1 MAEGKHLATHPDENL
16 LAAFAEHAL
25 TSREHEKVLEHLST
39 CARCRDVVFL
49 AQQGFSET
57 EVSEGAPPLPA
68 ADRGRIWWGSL
79 GLAGVVAVLLIVV
92 PIAVYRHRNQAVP
105 GVREQVASG
114 DQLAAPAVSEP
125 APSADSL
132 SLREIAPAKAAGKR
146 ADKRASPAAAM
157 KGPADIAGS
166 VAGTVADRSGAAVPG
181 AQVTVRAVSS
191 GEARTAVTNPQ
202 GRFDVAPLPPGTY
215 HVEVQAQGFNTLS
228 HELTVQPSERTSLD
242 AKLDVGAASQTV
254 TVSAGAAPLTTAAP
268 TASAMMAEDA
278 VPPATFSVK
287 DGVVERCIGTECA
300 SRILPLGAQ
309 AVSAAAGGQT
319 VMALDSDGNVF
330 LSNDQGE
337 HWTPARVQWEGKAVG
352 LRAGPPS
359 QPAFH
364 GAFLSRS
371 PGVSSATR
379 SHGAVAGTGTA
390 APPASSVTFELTNDK
405 GQVWVSSDEGKTW
418 TAK

>member
-1 MAEGKHLATHPDENL
+1 MRYPLRD
-16 LAAFAEHAL
+16 
-25 TSREHEKVLEHLST
+25 SRNSS
-39 CARCRDVVFL
+39 
-49 AQQGFSET
+49 QQ
-57 EVSEGAPPLPA
+57 
-68 ADRGRIWWGSL
+68 I
-79 GLAGVVAVLLIVV
+79 
-92 PIAVYRHRNQAVP
+92 
-105 GVREQVASG
+105 
-114 DQLAAPAVSEP
+114 
-125 APSADSL
+125 
-132 SLREIAPAKAAGKR
+132 
-146 ADKRASPAAAM
+146 
-157 KGPADIAGS
+157 
-166 VAGTVADRSGAAVPG
+166 
-181 AQVTVRAVSS
+181 
-191 GEARTAVTNPQ
+191 
-202 GRFDVAPLPPGTY
+202 
-215 HVEVQAQGFNTLS
+215 
-228 HELTVQPSERTSLD
+228 TVQPSERTSLD
-242 AKLDVGAASQTV
+242 AKLEIGAASQTV
-254 TVSAGAAPLTTAAP
+254 TVTAGAAPLTTAAP
-268 TASAMMAEDA
+268 AASAMMAEDA

-379 SHGAVAGTGTA
+379 SRGAVAGTGTA